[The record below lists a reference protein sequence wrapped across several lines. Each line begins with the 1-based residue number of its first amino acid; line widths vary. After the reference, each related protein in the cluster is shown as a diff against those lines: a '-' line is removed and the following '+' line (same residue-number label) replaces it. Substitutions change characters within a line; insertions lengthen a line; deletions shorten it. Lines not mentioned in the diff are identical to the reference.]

1 VSRPLALPRLT
12 SSETQALAAL
22 TTQGSGLP
30 ITVSQGRQALLS
42 LTPLPPAEVP
52 LHATDSHRLRLEW
65 GGGQMA
71 LDVSGST
78 LDTWVQQVLA
88 VDTLV
93 QLPESFRQ
101 AAIEHI
107 VQWLTAG
114 MEQTG
119 RGQVVLT
126 GTGPVTEA
134 RPSDAPHALTLT
146 MRMAEGPGLTCLLHM
161 DSLALMLLGSLAQ
174 SAPTDNDP
182 QALEDL
188 PVTLSLCVGE
198 TFLPLADMSQLLV
211 GGLVFLSQSHMQDG
225 QGFQLSTSLGPKRY
239 WRASARQQDD
249 QIILTANPIIMST
262 IETTSDNSDSP
273 ISWEDMP
280 VHLTFDVGQ
289 KTLTLKQL
297 RQLAEGQALALDREI
312 QSAVNI
318 RANGATIGQGQLVDI
333 DGRLGVLLNQLHSP
347 TTDKAE

>member
-1 VSRPLALPRLT
+1 
-12 SSETQALAAL
+12 
-22 TTQGSGLP
+22 
-30 ITVSQGRQALLS
+30 
-42 LTPLPPAEVP
+42 
-52 LHATDSHRLRLEW
+52 
-65 GGGQMA
+65 MA

-78 LDTWVQQVLA
+78 LDAWVQQVLA

-93 QLPESFRQ
+93 QLPDTFRQ

-114 MEQTG
+114 MAQTG
-119 RGQVVLT
+119 RGEVVLT

-146 MRMAEGPGLTCLLHM
+146 MRMDDGPGLTCLVHM
-161 DSLALMLLGSLAQ
+161 DSLALMLLGSLAK
-174 SAPTDNDP
+174 SAPTDHDP

-198 TFLPLADMSQLLV
+198 TFLPSAQMSQLLA

-225 QGFQLSTSLGPKRY
+225 QGLQLSTSLGPKRY
-239 WRASARQQDD
+239 WRASARHQDD
-249 QIILTANPIIMST
+249 QIILTASPIIMST
-262 IETTSDNSDSP
+262 IETTPENSDAP

-289 KTLTLKQL
+289 KTMTLKQL
-297 RQLAEGQALALDREI
+297 RQLTEGQAMALDREI

-318 RANGATIGQGQLVDI
+318 RANGANIGQGQLVDI
-333 DGRLGVLLNQLHSP
+333 DGRLGVLINRLHSP
-347 TTDKAE
+347 ATDKAE